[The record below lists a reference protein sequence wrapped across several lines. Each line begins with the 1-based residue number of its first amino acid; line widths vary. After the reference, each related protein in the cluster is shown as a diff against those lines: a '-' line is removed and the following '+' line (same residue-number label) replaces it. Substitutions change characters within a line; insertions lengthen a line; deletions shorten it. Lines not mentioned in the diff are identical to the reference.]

1 MLEASQ
7 WDPRLL
13 ELFQQVEADL
23 RELLAVP
30 DEYAVFFLHGGA
42 SNQFAMIPM
51 NLLRGRDRADYLHT
65 GLWSGKAA
73 EEARRYATVNVAGSG
88 TGSGEGWRQ
97 GSKTYKRTL
106 ANLSH
111 WPPQKIE
118 TFRRLL
124 QDQPLVSPHD
134 LFCTR
139 QTLPHG
145 HVEAV
150 LMAMRQL
157 GLDSL
162 LAAKRCRQRDLVM
175 AMVASRLLH
184 PCSKLATT
192 REWHTTTLAQEL
204 SVADATEDDLYQ
216 AMDWLLERQPRI
228 EKKLAARHL
237 SEDCLVLYDV
247 SSSYYEGRTC
257 PLAQY
262 GHDRD
267 GKKGLPI
274 IVYGVMTDGEGRPI
288 AVEVYP
294 GNTGDPTT
302 VADQVEK
309 LRDRFQ
315 LSRVVLVGDRGMLTQ
330 PQIDKMK
337 THSGLGW
344 ITALTSVAIR
354 GLLEAG
360 ALQLSLLD
368 ETNLAEI
375 TSPDYPGER
384 LMVCHNPLLEEE
396 RGRKRRELLEATET
410 ALGKVSQQVARR
422 KKKPL
427 KEAEIA
433 LKVGKVLG
441 HYKMGKHFLYT
452 IGEGKLQWSRREQM
466 IEQEAKLDGIY
477 VIRTSESA
485 ERLSAADTVRSYKSL
500 AQVER
505 AFRTLKGVDLLIR
518 PIRHRTEDR
527 VPAHIF
533 LCLLAYYV
541 EWHLRRAWAP
551 LLFEDEQLAELRRQR
566 DPILPAT
573 GSPSAQQKKLTRQ
586 TADGFPVHSF
596 ATLMAELAGRARVTY
611 GLKSD
616 GSAPSF
622 QQVPEPTPLQAKAY
636 ALLALLPVAG
646 N

>member
-1 MLEASQ
+1 MYIEIVPNRNS
-7 WDPRLL
+7 PP
-13 ELFQQVEADL
+13 
-23 RELLAVP
+23 AV
-30 DEYAVFFLHGGA
+30 
-42 SNQFAMIPM
+42 
-51 NLLRGRDRADYLHT
+51 LLR
-65 GLWSGKAA
+65 
-73 EEARRYATVNVAGSG
+73 
-88 TGSGEGWRQ
+88 EGWRE
-97 GSKTYKRTL
+97 GSKTRKRTL

-111 WPPQKIE
+111 WPQPKIDS
-118 TFRRLL
+118 FRRLL
-124 QDQPLVSPHD
+124 QDEPLVSPQD
-134 LFCTR
+134 LFCTY

-145 HVEAV
+145 HVEAI
-150 LMAMRQL
+150 LRAMRKL

-162 LAAKRCRQRDLVM
+162 LAAKGCRERDLVM
-175 AMVASRLLH
+175 AMIAARLLH

-192 REWHTTTLAQEL
+192 REWHTTTLAEEL

-216 AMDWLLERQPRI
+216 AMDWLLDRQPRI

-247 SSSYYEGRTC
+247 SSSYYEGHTC

-267 GKKGLPI
+267 GKQGLPI

-337 THSGLGW
+337 MHPGLGW

-396 RGRKRRELLEATET
+396 RGRKRRELLEATEI
-410 ALGKVSQQVARR
+410 ALTKVGKQVARR

-433 LKVGKVLG
+433 MKVGKVLG

-452 IGEGKLQWSRREQM
+452 IGEGKFQWSRREQT

-477 VIRTSESA
+477 VIRTSESVD
-485 ERLSAADTVRSYKSL
+485 RLSAADTVRSYKSL

-505 AFRTLKGVDLLIR
+505 AFRTLKGMDLLIR

-541 EWHLRRAWAP
+541 EWHLRRVWAP

-573 GSPSAQQKKLTRQ
+573 GSPSAQEKKLTRQ
-586 TADGFPVHSF
+586 TADGFQVNSF
-596 ATLMAELAGRARVTY
+596 DTLMAALASRARVTY
-611 GLKSD
+611 GLKSEE
-616 GSAPSF
+616 STPTF

-636 ALLALLPVAG
+636 ALLELLPVVG

>member
-1 MLEASQ
+1 MYIET
-7 WDPRLL
+7 
-13 ELFQQVEADL
+13 
-23 RELLAVP
+23 VP
-30 DEYAVFFLHGGA
+30 NRHSPPA
-42 SNQFAMIPM
+42 I
-51 NLLRGRDRADYLHT
+51 LLR
-65 GLWSGKAA
+65 
-73 EEARRYATVNVAGSG
+73 
-88 TGSGEGWRQ
+88 EGWRE
-97 GSKTYKRTL
+97 GSKTRKRTL

-111 WPPQKIE
+111 WPKQKIE

-124 QDQPLVSPHD
+124 QDEPLVSPQD
-134 LFCTR
+134 LFSTHK
-139 QTLPHG
+139 TLPHG
-145 HVEAV
+145 HVEAI
-150 LMAMRQL
+150 LMAVRKL

-162 LAAKRCRQRDLVM
+162 LAAKRCRERDLVV
-175 AMVASRLLH
+175 AMIAARLLH

-192 REWHTTTLAQEL
+192 REWHTTTLAEEL
-204 SVADATEDDLYQ
+204 TVADATEDDLYQ
-216 AMDWLLERQPRI
+216 AMDWLLDRQARI
-228 EKKLAARHL
+228 ENKLAARHL

-247 SSSYYEGRTC
+247 SSSYYEGHTC

-294 GNTGDPTT
+294 GNTGDSTT

-309 LRDRFQ
+309 LRARFL

-337 THSGLGW
+337 LHPGLGW
-344 ITALTSVAIR
+344 ITALTSVAVR
-354 GLLEAG
+354 GLVESG
-360 ALQLSLLD
+360 FLQLSLLD

-396 RGRKRRELLEATET
+396 RGRKRRELLEATEK
-410 ALGKVSQQVARR
+410 ALSKISRQVARR
-422 KKKPL
+422 TKKPL

-433 LKVGKVLG
+433 LQVGKVLG

-452 IGEGKLQWSRREQM
+452 IGDGKFQWSRREQT

-485 ERLSAADTVRSYKSL
+485 ERLSPADTVRSYKSL

-551 LLFEDEQLAELRRQR
+551 LLFEDEQLTEQRRRR
-566 DPILPAT
+566 DPILPASC
-573 GSPSAQQKKLTRQ
+573 SPSAQEKKLTRQ

-596 ATLMAELAGRARVTY
+596 ETLMAELASRARVTY
-611 GLKSD
+611 TLKSD
-616 GSAPSF
+616 ATAPSF
-622 QQVPEPTPLQAKAY
+622 QQVPEPTPLQARAY
-636 ALLALLPVAG
+636 ALLNSLPVAG
-646 N
+646 S

>member
-1 MLEASQ
+1 MNVVYNAPMYIESVPNRNSPPAIL
-7 WDPRLL
+7 
-13 ELFQQVEADL
+13 L
-23 RELLAVP
+23 RE
-30 DEYAVFFLHGGA
+30 
-42 SNQFAMIPM
+42 
-51 NLLRGRDRADYLHT
+51 GR
-65 GLWSGKAA
+65 
-73 EEARRYATVNVAGSG
+73 
-88 TGSGEGWRQ
+88 RQ
-97 GSKTYKRTL
+97 GHRTLKRTL

-111 WPPQKIE
+111 WPKPKIE
-118 TFRRLL
+118 SLRRLL
-124 QDQPLVSPHD
+124 RDEPLVSPQD
-134 LFCTR
+134 LFCT
-139 QTLPHG
+139 QKTLPHG
-145 HVEAV
+145 HVHAI
-150 LMAMRQL
+150 LMAIRKL
-157 GLDSL
+157 GLDSI
-162 LAAKRCRQRDLVM
+162 LAAQPCRQRDLVV
-175 AMVASRLLH
+175 AMIAECLLH

-192 REWHTTTLAQEL
+192 RHWHTTTLAEEL
-204 SVADATEDDLYQ
+204 SVADATEEDLYQ
-216 AMDWLLERQPRI
+216 AMDWLLERQSRI

-237 SEDCLVLYDV
+237 GEDCLVLYDV

-257 PLAQY
+257 PLARY

-288 AVEVYP
+288 AVQVYP

-309 LRDRFQ
+309 LGARFR

-337 THSGLGW
+337 AHPGLGW

-354 GLLEAG
+354 ELLQSG

-368 ETNLAEI
+368 QTNLAEI
-375 TSPDYPGER
+375 SSPDYPGER

-396 RGRKRRELLEATET
+396 RGRKRQELLQATERELAKV
-410 ALGKVSQQVARR
+410 GKQVERR

-441 HYKMGKHFLYT
+441 RYKMGKHFLYT
-452 IGEGKLQWSRREQM
+452 IGEGKFQWSRREET
-466 IEQEAKLDGIY
+466 IEQEAQLDGIY

-505 AFRTLKGVDLLIR
+505 AFRTLKGMDLLIR

-551 LLFEDEQLAELRRQR
+551 LLFEDEQLPELRRRR

-573 GSPSAQQKKLTRQ
+573 CSPSAQEKKITRQ

-596 ATLMAELAGRARVTY
+596 TTLMAELASRARVTY
-611 GLKSD
+611 GLKSEE
-616 GSAPSF
+616 STLSF

-636 ALLALLPVAG
+636 ALLASFPVAG
-646 N
+646 K

>member
-1 MLEASQ
+1 VATTTRHYKGKVYQSH
-7 WDPRLL
+7 
-13 ELFQQVEADL
+13 FL
-23 RELLAVP
+23 RRSFRVGARV
-30 DEYAVFFLHGGA
+30 LH
-42 SNQFAMIPM
+42 Q
-51 NLLRGRDRADYLHT
+51 
-65 GLWSGKAA
+65 
-73 EEARRYATVNVAGSG
+73 
-88 TGSGEGWRQ
+88 
-97 GSKTYKRTL
+97 TL
-106 ANLSH
+106 GNLSH
-111 WPPQKIE
+111 LPAHLIDII
-118 TFRRLL
+118 RRSLAGEKFL
-124 QDQPLVSPHD
+124 PASDAFLVQ
-134 LFCTR
+134 R
-139 QTLPHG
+139 NLPHG
-145 HVEAV
+145 HVQAV
-150 LMAMRQL
+150 LGTMRRL

-162 LAAKRCRQRDLVM
+162 LASKPCAQRDLVV
-175 AMVASRLLH
+175 AMIAERLLY

-192 REWHTTTLAQEL
+192 RLWHTTTLAEEL
-204 SVADATEDDLYQ
+204 SVAEATEDDLYQ

-247 SSSYYEGRTC
+247 SSSYYEGHTC
-257 PLAQY
+257 PLARY

-294 GNTGDPTT
+294 GNTGDSTT

-337 THSGLGW
+337 MHPGLGW
-344 ITALTSVAIR
+344 ITALTSVALR
-354 GLLEAG
+354 GLLETG

-396 RGRKRRELLEATET
+396 RGRKRRELLQATEQ
-410 ALGKVSQQVARR
+410 ALTKVGKQVVRR

-441 HYKMGKHFLYT
+441 RYKMGKHFLYT
-452 IGEGKLQWSRREQM
+452 IGEGKFQWSRREQT

-477 VIRTSESA
+477 VIRTSESV

-505 AFRTLKGVDLLIR
+505 AFRTLKGMDLRIR
-518 PIRHRTEDR
+518 PIHHRTEDHVR
-527 VPAHIF
+527 AHIF
-533 LCLLAYYV
+533 LCMLAFYV
-541 EWHLRRAWAP
+541 EWHMRQALAP
-551 LLFEDEQLAELRRQR
+551 LLFEDEELAQNRTRR
-566 DPILPAT
+566 DPVAPAQA
-573 GSPSAQQKKLTRQ
+573 SDSAKTKKADRVTP
-586 TADGFPVHSF
+586 DGFPVHSF
-596 ATLMAELAGRARVTY
+596 DTLLRELATRCRNTCRIP
-611 GLKSD
+611 SD
-616 GSAPSF
+616 PSGTTF
-622 QQVPEPTPLQAKAY
+622 QQLTEATPLQARAFQ
-636 ALLALLPVAG
+636 LLG
-646 N
+646 M

>member
-1 MLEASQ
+1 MYIEIVPNRNS
-7 WDPRLL
+7 PP
-13 ELFQQVEADL
+13 
-23 RELLAVP
+23 AV
-30 DEYAVFFLHGGA
+30 
-42 SNQFAMIPM
+42 
-51 NLLRGRDRADYLHT
+51 LLR
-65 GLWSGKAA
+65 
-73 EEARRYATVNVAGSG
+73 
-88 TGSGEGWRQ
+88 EGWRQ
-97 GSKTYKRTL
+97 GSKTLKRTL

-111 WPPQKIE
+111 WPQQKIDS
-118 TFRRLL
+118 FRRLL
-124 QDQPLVSPHD
+124 QDEPLVSAQD
-134 LFCTR
+134 LFGTHK
-139 QTLPHG
+139 TLPHG
-145 HVEAV
+145 HVEAI
-150 LMAMRQL
+150 LMAMRKL

-162 LAAKRCRQRDLVM
+162 LAAKRCRERDLVM
-175 AMVASRLLH
+175 AMIAARLLH

-192 REWHTTTLAQEL
+192 REWHTTTLAEEL
-204 SVADATEDDLYQ
+204 SVTDATEDDLYQ

-247 SSSYYEGRTC
+247 SSSYYEGYTC

-302 VADQVEK
+302 VVDQVEK

-330 PQIDKMK
+330 PQIDQMK
-337 THSGLGW
+337 THPGWGW

-354 GLLEAG
+354 GLLETG

-375 TSPDYPGER
+375 TSPDYPKER

-396 RGRKRRELLEATET
+396 RGRKRRELLEATEK
-410 ALGKVSQQVARR
+410 ALTKVNQQVERR
-422 KKKPL
+422 RKKPL

-441 HYKMGKHFLYT
+441 RYKMGKHFLYT
-452 IGEGKLQWSRREQM
+452 IGAGKFQWSRREQT

-477 VIRTSESA
+477 VIRTSESV

-566 DPILPAT
+566 DPILPACC
-573 GSPSAQQKKLTRQ
+573 SPSAQEKKLTRQ

-596 ATLMAELAGRARVTY
+596 ATLMTELASRARVTY
-611 GLKSD
+611 GLKSEE
-616 GSAPSF
+616 STPSF

-636 ALLALLPVAG
+636 ALLALLPVVG